1 MFYTNC
7 VWYPIVS
14 LYFVNVAPVMQKR
27 EYLVKYKG
35 LAHVHNRWI
44 TEKQLLLEAPAALRR
59 FKKKNK
65 VYDYHYLSIL
75 AFFLQ
80 LVIFESS
87 VMISP
92 ECKLENWME
101 SSPSFTRQ
109 EVDSSYRSQQHSRA
123 WDWWKWCRLPL
134 WVACEMDRSG
144 LQSCHMG
151 SGECFIS
158 KVAWGGQTH
167 D

>member
-1 MFYTNC
+1 
-7 VWYPIVS
+7 
-14 LYFVNVAPVMQKR
+14 MQNR

-35 LAHVHNRWI
+35 LAHVHNHWI
-44 TEKQLLLEAPAALRR
+44 TERQLLLEAPAALRR

-92 ECKLENWME
+92 ECKLEN
-101 SSPSFTRQ
+101 
-109 EVDSSYRSQQHSRA
+109 
-123 WDWWKWCRLPL
+123 
-134 WVACEMDRSG
+134 
-144 LQSCHMG
+144 
-151 SGECFIS
+151 
-158 KVAWGGQTH
+158 
-167 D
+167 